1 MNKTW
6 KWIVGTLL
14 VLVIIAAIVFTL
26 AAHTGFMRSGLVKC
40 GLFQPHAWNGFDYHS
55 YMMGNNFRPGSM
67 MRGIGFLPPA
77 LGFGFAL
84 LRGLIPLV
92 LLGLV
97 VYGAYQ
103 FGKKK
108 SGNEV
113 NQVAKAI
120 EPVADHSAT
129 EQVVEKNCR
138 KCGSVVHEDWRN
150 CPYCGTKQ

>member
-14 VLVIIAAIVFTL
+14 FLVVIAAIVFAL
-26 AAHTGFMRSGLVKC
+26 AAHTGFMRNGLVER
-40 GLFQPHAWNGFDYHS
+40 GFFQPRAWNGFDHHS

-67 MRGIGFLPPA
+67 MRGFGFLPPA

-84 LRGLIPLV
+84 LRGLIPLA
-92 LLGLV
+92 LLGLI
-97 VYGAYQ
+97 VYGAYK

-108 SGNEV
+108 SS
-113 NQVAKAI
+113 NQGTEAI
-120 EPVADHSAT
+120 EPVADPSAA